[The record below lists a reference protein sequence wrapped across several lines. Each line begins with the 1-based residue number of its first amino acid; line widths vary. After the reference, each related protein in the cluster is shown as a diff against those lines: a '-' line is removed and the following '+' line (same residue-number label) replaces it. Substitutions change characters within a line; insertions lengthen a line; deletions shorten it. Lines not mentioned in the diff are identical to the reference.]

1 MLPLINRVEFFFM
14 FKMAIVSVA
23 AAVVGIHSAGFF
35 AGSEKKQS
43 FISRVTLEEHC
54 DLEANAFALENLSTG
69 DVRPFK
75 HGEAFIRAKSSD
87 WLKVVLNTDFNH
99 VYFDGEKIRAG
110 KQLKIV
116 QHCSSETTLDSIF
129 DSFNDTFST
138 K

>member
-1 MLPLINRVEFFFM
+1 M
-14 FKMAIVSVA
+14 FKMATISVA

-35 AGSEKKQS
+35 VGSEKKQS
-43 FISRVTLEEHC
+43 FISRVTIEEHC
-54 DLEANAFALENLSTG
+54 DLEVNAFAVENLSTG
-69 DVRPFK
+69 EVQPFK
-75 HGEAFIRAKSSD
+75 YGEAFIRAKSSD
-87 WLKVVLNTDFNH
+87 WLKVVLNTDFSH

>member
-1 MLPLINRVEFFFM
+1 M

-35 AGSEKKQS
+35 VGSEKKQS
-43 FISRVTLEEHC
+43 FISRVTIEEHC
-54 DLEANAFALENLSTG
+54 DLESNAFAVENLSTG
-69 DVRPFK
+69 EVQQFK
-75 HGEAFIRAKSSD
+75 YGEAFIRAKSSD
-87 WLKVVLNTDFNH
+87 WLKVVLNTDFSH

-116 QHCSSETTLDSIF
+116 QYCSSETTLNSIF

>member
-1 MLPLINRVEFFFM
+1 M
-14 FKMAIVSVA
+14 FKIAIVSVA
-23 AAVVGIHSAGFF
+23 AAVVGVHSAGFF
-35 AGSEKKQS
+35 VGSEKKQS

-54 DLEANAFALENLSTG
+54 DLEANAFAVENLSTG

-75 HGEAFIRAKSSD
+75 HGEAFIRANSSD

>member
-1 MLPLINRVEFFFM
+1 M

-35 AGSEKKQS
+35 VGSEKKQS
-43 FISRVTLEEHC
+43 FISRVTIEEHC
-54 DLEANAFALENLSTG
+54 DLESNAFAVENLSTG
-69 DVRPFK
+69 EVQPFK
-75 HGEAFIRAKSSD
+75 YGEAFIRAKSSD
-87 WLKVVLNTDFNH
+87 WLKVVLNTDFSH

>member
-1 MLPLINRVEFFFM
+1 M
-14 FKMAIVSVA
+14 FKMAIASFA
-23 AAVVGIHSAGFF
+23 ATVVGMHSVGFF
-35 AGSEKKQS
+35 VGSEKKQS

-54 DLEANAFALENLSTG
+54 DLEANAIARENLSTG
-69 DVRPFK
+69 DIRPFK
-75 HGEAFIRAKSSD
+75 HGEAFIRANSSD
-87 WLKVVLNTDFNH
+87 WLKVVLNTDFNY
-99 VYFDGEKIRAG
+99 VYFDGEKIRAD

>member
-1 MLPLINRVEFFFM
+1 M

-54 DLEANAFALENLSTG
+54 DLDANAFAVENLSTG
-69 DVRPFK
+69 EVRPFK
-75 HGEAFIRAKSSD
+75 FGEAFIRAKSSD
-87 WLKVVLNTDFNH
+87 WLKIVLNTDFTH
-99 VYFDGEKIRAG
+99 VFFDGEKVQAG
-110 KQLKIV
+110 KQVKIV
-116 QHCSSETTLDSIF
+116 QSCSSETTLDSIF
-129 DSFNDTFST
+129 DSFNDTFSS

>member
-1 MLPLINRVEFFFM
+1 M
-14 FKMAIVSVA
+14 FKMAIVSFA
-23 AAVVGIHSAGFF
+23 ATVVGMHSVGFF
-35 AGSEKKQS
+35 VGSEKKQS

-54 DLEANAFALENLSTG
+54 DLEANAFAVENLSTG

-75 HGEAFIRAKSSD
+75 HGEAFIRANSSD

-99 VYFDGEKIRAG
+99 VYFDGEKIRAD